1 MAIVTINQFLESYK
15 KETSDFNK
23 KMKRVIFNICSDVQL
38 QAIRNVDRLLNKSKG
53 LKRKRAGSR
62 GSLRNSIKLK
72 GDTRENTPFVEAG
85 EGLSYAAIHEFGG
98 IIRPVQKK
106 WLTIPV
112 SQEAFG
118 HTAEEVS
125 KMIVGKKGKKGQYKS
140 GGLIFK
146 MINPSLAMLYEQVS
160 LLRIKVHFWLKKEV
174 HMPARS
180 YLGSAGIEIMKNQ
193 KQYVNQIMGTSDT
206 PWKVS

>member
-15 KETSDFNK
+15 KETSDVNK
-23 KMKRVIFNICSDVQL
+23 KMKRIVFNICSDVQL
-38 QAIRNVDRLLNKSKG
+38 FAIRNVDRLLNKTKA
-53 LKRKRAGSR
+53 LKKRKAGSR

-72 GDTRENTPFVEAG
+72 SDTRKDLPFVEAG

-112 SQEAFG
+112 SEEAFG
-118 HTAEEVS
+118 RTAMEVS
-125 KMIVGKKGKKGQYKS
+125 QMIASRKSKKGKSK
-140 GGLIFK
+140 GLIFK
-146 MINPSLAMLYEQVS
+146 MINPSLAMLYEETPS
-160 LLRIKVHFWLKKEV
+160 MKIKVHFWLKKEV

-180 YLGSAGIEIMKNQ
+180 YLGSAGITIMKNQ
-193 KQYVNQIMGTSDT
+193 KKYVEQIMGGPDT

>member
-15 KETSDFNK
+15 NETSDFNK
-23 KMKRVIFNICSDVQL
+23 KMKRIVFNICTDVQL
-38 QAIRNVDRLLNKSKG
+38 LAIRNVDRLLNKTRQLK
-53 LKRKRAGSR
+53 KRKAGSR

-72 GDTRENTPFVEAG
+72 SDSRQDTAFVEAG

-112 SQEAFG
+112 SEEAFG
-118 HTAEEVS
+118 RTAMEVS
-125 KMIVGKKGKKGQYKS
+125 QMLAGKKK

-146 MINPSLAMLYEQVS
+146 MINPSLAMLYEQTS
-160 LLRIKVHFWLKKEV
+160 RGKIKVHFWLKKEV

-193 KQYVNQIMGTSDT
+193 KMYVEKIMGTTDT